1 MKKAK
6 AKKPAKPVAL
16 PVMSGAAF
24 KAALEKLYP
33 DAPLGP
39 YGTPVCQSAFARL
52 IDHND
57 RTVRQ
62 WISEVYPVPVIVA
75 QLVNLMLKTKT
86 KPEDL
91 RAT

>member
-16 PVMSGAAF
+16 PEVMSGAAF
-24 KAALEKLYP
+24 KANIEKI
-33 DAPLGP
+33 
-39 YGTPVCQSAFARL
+39 YGTKTCQSAFARL
-52 IDHND
+52 IDHSD

-75 QLVNLMLKTKT
+75 QLVNLMLRTKT